1 VVLLFKVVMCIRG
14 YQDMHNYKAMP
25 GSMQIARRYETY
37 LIH

>member
-1 VVLLFKVVMCIRG
+1 
-14 YQDMHNYKAMP
+14 MHNYKAMP